1 MQLDCRNLACPEPVI
16 KTKNAIGGLKE
27 GEELEIL
34 LNSVA
39 SFENV
44 SKFLASQGQNFKR
57 EELGGGEYVIKAVKS
72 GEINEQIDASEYVC
86 EPTGKNAKKV
96 IYLNED
102 RAGSGAVGEVLL
114 SKFLGGFA
122 QIDNKPYAVVCVNT
136 AVKMTTDRSHPS
148 FKPLRDLESL
158 GVKIFSCGSCLEAYG
173 LVDKLSIGEMT
184 NAYEVAEILSK
195 YDEIKL

>member
-44 SKFLASQGQNFKR
+44 SKFLFSQGQNFKR
-57 EELGGGEYVIKAVKS
+57 EELGGGEYVIKAIKS
-72 GEINEQIDASEYVC
+72 GEINEQIDASKYVC

-136 AVKMTTDRSHPS
+136 AVKMTTDRSHPG

>member
-44 SKFLASQGQNFKR
+44 SKFLSSQGQNFKR
-57 EELGGGEYVIKAVKS
+57 EELGGSEYVIKAVKS
-72 GEINEQIDASEYVC
+72 GKISEQIDTSEYVC

>member
-57 EELGGGEYVIKAVKS
+57 EELGGGEYVIKAIKS
-72 GEINEQIDASEYVC
+72 GEINEQIDTSEYVC

-136 AVKMTTDRSHPS
+136 AVKMTTDRSHS
-148 FKPLRDLESL
+148 GFKPLRDLESL